1 MVILPTVSNLEQ
13 THIRQIYN
21 STQIRSTPY
30 IAPRNLVTKAHPTSI
45 SSTHSTHPT
54 YVTTNPHSKSNH
66 LSLYL
71 AHLSF
76 RSVQPQCRLQL
87 YTYRHTCTLTKT
99 AQFNSHCSN
108 VLIISPHHN
117 HPYLIWTHTSLKGTT
132 YITLCYMT
140 TPLFIAIDQPKY
152 HIATPLSHTDIT
164 VILHPVTT
172 TQYQVLLLIPA
183 THLLLMI

>member
-1 MVILPTVSNLEQ
+1 MTQPTPISQYYPSIIKTKQQTTNDTKNSHIHPPHLSQTQTLNPQPSTINPQPSTLNPRPISSYNMVILPTVSNLEQ

-71 AHLSF
+71 AHLS
-76 RSVQPQCRLQL
+76 
-87 YTYRHTCTLTKT
+87 
-99 AQFNSHCSN
+99 
-108 VLIISPHHN
+108 I
-117 HPYLIWTHTSLKGTT
+117 
-132 YITLCYMT
+132 
-140 TPLFIAIDQPKY
+140 
-152 HIATPLSHTDIT
+152 
-164 VILHPVTT
+164 
-172 TQYQVLLLIPA
+172 
-183 THLLLMI
+183 